1 MTSLHEQLESIFHPK
16 SVAFVG
22 ISTSNPFHWT
32 RTFWDSLREFQFE
45 GPLYPVNPRGG
56 ELDGYTVYPSLEEVP
71 GEVDYVISTVN
82 AKVSPAIVQSCAR
95 KGVKAI
101 HFCTAGFDETG
112 EAGSEGLQ
120 QKLAQLSR
128 ETGVRIIG
136 PNCMGIYCPE
146 SRLSY
151 DTGFEKEAGNVGLIS
166 QSGGNSI
173 YVAREAGWRG
183 IRFSKLI
190 SFGNACDLNECDF
203 LEYMI
208 DDPKT
213 TIIAIYLEGVK
224 DGRRLM
230 RLLDRASG
238 RKPVVLL
245 KSGLGEAGARAT
257 SSHTASLAGDNAV
270 WDALC
275 RQFNVIRPSTAEEMV
290 DVLVTLTYMP
300 DPGGRNALLIGLGGG
315 ASVLLTDDFERQ
327 GLRLPPLPEQVQH
340 ELMSFSQLAGNM
352 LRNPVDYSQDM
363 LESSNLIRAIQVL
376 TAWDGI
382 DFCVGFFRP
391 SQLPPPA
398 WEIVMTWG
406 EALVKAYLESRK
418 PVAFVCDSAVIPER
432 HSKLFPVLQS
442 FINSKVA
449 LYYTF
454 PGAARAISMVVEYN
468 ERRLK

>member
-1 MTSLHEQLESIFHPK
+1 MIGLHEQLESIFHPK

-22 ISTSNPFHWT
+22 ISTSNPLHWT
-32 RTFWDSLREFQFE
+32 RTFWDSLREFKFE

-56 ELDGYTVYPSLEEVP
+56 ELDGYTVYPSLEDVL
-71 GEVDYVISTVN
+71 GQVDYVISTVN
-82 AKVSPAIVQSCAR
+82 AKIAPEIVRSCAR

-112 EAGSEGLQ
+112 EAESEGLQ
-120 QKLAQLSR
+120 QQLAQLAR

-173 YVAREAGWRG
+173 YVVREAGWRG
-183 IRFSKLI
+183 LRFSKAI

-230 RLLDRASG
+230 HLLNRVSG
-238 RKPVVLL
+238 RKPVILL
-245 KSGLGEAGARAT
+245 KSGLGEAGARAAAT
-257 SSHTASLAGDNAV
+257 HTASLAGNDAI
-270 WDALC
+270 WDTLC
-275 RQFNVIRPSTAEEMV
+275 RQFNIIRTSTAEEMV

-327 GLRLPPLPEQVQH
+327 GFRLPPLPEQVQR
-340 ELMSFSQLAGNM
+340 EIISFSQLAGNM

-376 TAWDGI
+376 TAWEGI
-382 DFCVGFFRP
+382 DFCVGYFRP

-398 WEIVMTWG
+398 WSIVIMWG
-406 EALVKAYLESRK
+406 EALVNAYLNSHK
-418 PVAFVCDSAVIPER
+418 PVAFVCDSAVTPER
-432 HSKLFPVLQS
+432 HNKLYPVLQS
-442 FINSKVA
+442 FIKSRVA
-449 LYYTF
+449 LYYSF
-454 PGAARAISMVVEYN
+454 PGAACALSKVVEYN

>member
-56 ELDGYTVYPSLEEVP
+56 ELDGYMVYKSLEEVP
-71 GEVDYVISTVN
+71 GQVDYVISTVN
-82 AKVSPAIVQSCAR
+82 AKIAPEIVQSCAR
-95 KGVKAI
+95 KGVKTI

-128 ETGVRIIG
+128 KTGVRIIG

-183 IRFSKLI
+183 IRFSKVI

-230 RLLDRASG
+230 RLLGRASG
-238 RKPVVLL
+238 RKPVILL

-257 SSHTASLAGDNAV
+257 SSHTASLAGDDNI

-275 RQFNVIRPSTAEEMV
+275 RQFNVIRTSTAEEMV

-327 GLRLPPLPEQVQH
+327 GFRLPPLPDHVQQ

-363 LESSNLIRAIQVL
+363 LESTSLIRAIQVL

-398 WEIVMTWG
+398 WSIVMTWG

-432 HSKLFPVLQS
+432 HNKLFPVLQS
-442 FINSKVA
+442 FINAKVP

-454 PGAARAISMVVEYN
+454 PGIARALSMVIEYN
-468 ERRLK
+468 KRRLK